1 MVQASVG
8 GDRLRIHILIGLCL
22 LSSGLITSYAAHAD
36 NASELAQ
43 KVYERPNGRDLTTV
57 GRMVLTEKGHA
68 PRMRE
73 LITYRLEKA
82 KGEITNLI
90 RFTEPEDIAG
100 TGLLSVDKANGK
112 SEQWLYLP
120 ALDRV
125 RRISGDRKGGR
136 FVGSDLYYEDLQD
149 RKPAEDRH
157 RLLGTESINGV
168 VCDILESIPVDPENS
183 VYRKRVSWIDP
194 KTLMA
199 LRVDMYETDTTTPT
213 KRWWVVSK
221 KKNQGFWTATDS
233 RVIDLASGHETR
245 LVVDTALYDRNLP
258 ATLFNAQ
265 TLADENLESEY
276 RP

>member
-1 MVQASVG
+1 MLGIRVTCM
-8 GDRLRIHILIGLCL
+8 LRMQP
-22 LSSGLITSYAAHAD
+22 LSSVYLVLAALLVPMPAGAD
-36 NASELAQ
+36 DAAELAQ
-43 KVYERPNGRDLTTV
+43 KVYDRPNGRDLTTV

-68 PRMRE
+68 PRIRE

-82 KGEITNLI
+82 KGETTNLI

-100 TGLLSVDKANGK
+100 TGLLSQDKANGK

-136 FVGSDLYYEDLQD
+136 FVGSDIYYEDLQE
-149 RKPAEDRH
+149 RKPIEDRY
-157 RLLGTESINGV
+157 RILGNETVLGA
-168 VCDILESIPVDPENS
+168 VCDILESIPVDPDNS

-199 LRVDMYETDTTTPT
+199 LRVDFYEKDDVTPS

-221 KKNQGFWTATDS
+221 KKNQGYWTATDS

-258 ATLFNAQ
+258 ATLFNSQ

>member
-1 MVQASVG
+1 M
-8 GDRLRIHILIGLCL
+8 RLLALILISALMPVGAF
-22 LSSGLITSYAAHAD
+22 AADDA
-36 NASELAQ
+36 AELAQ
-43 KVYERPNGRDLTTV
+43 KVYNRPNGRDLTTI

-68 PRMRE
+68 PRLRE

-82 KGEITNLI
+82 KGETANLI
-90 RFTEPEDIAG
+90 RFVDPEDIAG
-100 TGLLSVDKANGK
+100 TGLLSIDKANGK

-136 FVGSDLYYEDLQD
+136 FVGSDLYFEDLQE
-149 RKPAEDRH
+149 RKPSEDRH
-157 RLLGTESINGV
+157 RIIGSETVLGT
-168 VCDILESIPVDPENS
+168 VCDILESIPVEPDNS

-199 LRVDMYETDTTTPT
+199 LRVDFYEKDDATPS
-213 KRWWVVSK
+213 KRWWVVTK
-221 KKNQGFWTATDS
+221 KKNQGYWTATDS
-233 RVIDLASGHETR
+233 RVIDLTSGHETR
-245 LVVDTALYDRNLP
+245 LVVDTAIYDRNLP
-258 ATLFNAQ
+258 HTLFSNQ